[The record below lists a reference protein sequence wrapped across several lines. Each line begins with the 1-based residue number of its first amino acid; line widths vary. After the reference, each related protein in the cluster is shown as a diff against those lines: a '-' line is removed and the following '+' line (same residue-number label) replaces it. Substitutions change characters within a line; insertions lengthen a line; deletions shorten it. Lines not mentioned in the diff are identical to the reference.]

1 MDLNAYEHLIRT
13 ESAARKF
20 MLGFAGKT
28 NKDFV
33 LNVDKE
39 NFTSL
44 LTVDVD
50 VPVAVIPSTTSPEG
64 GLIWLT
70 LTADSGFG

>member
-1 MDLNAYEHLIRT
+1 
-13 ESAARKF
+13 

-64 GLIWLT
+64 G
-70 LTADSGFG
+70 